1 MANVFSHFIN
11 PEIIGTPEG
20 DHFLPVYQEEIKDGV
35 KTLVQTGYT
44 NVYEQIQADLE
55 STKIE
60 NILHAVAMRDL
71 SALHQRDA
79 TYVDATNMPK
89 NLMEAQNLVLRM
101 KTEFEKMPVEVKE
114 KFNNSADKYVELMGT
129 EEFNDI
135 MEPYNKKIA
144 DIKAAGDLKAYEK
157 KVADQAKFENDVAAK
172 KGGSKE

>member
-1 MANVFSHFIN
+1 MKVYSHFET

-44 NVYEQIQADLE
+44 DVYEHILADFE
-55 STKIE
+55 GTKIE
-60 NILHAVAMRDL
+60 NILHAVAMGDL
-71 SALHQRDA
+71 AALNAREA

-89 NLMEAQNLVLRM
+89 TLMEAQNLVIRM
-101 KTEFEKMPVEVKE
+101 KSEFDKMPTEVKE

-129 EEFNDI
+129 DEFNDI

-157 KVADQAKFENDVAAK
+157 KVAQQAKFENDVAAK
-172 KGGSKE
+172 RGGSEE